1 MKSIFVYKQIGGKG
15 FITLFFLLLCTSCEE
30 HSSYFYVPEE
40 FKQFGLFQKGSYWIY
55 QDSATLNRDTCSL
68 LYTNSPDFNQVNNN
82 SWRESYSFDYSG
94 TFFTDAYITTEFY
107 ELGLSSHYYLK
118 PIIPGDFIIGL
129 TKEDFSF
136 AQENLALLDSLSIG
150 NNVFKEVYVT
160 KNMSTHTTVADS
172 LKVTFIIYSVKHVGI
187 VKLRQITQDEV
198 VTWDLIDYNAI
209 Q

>member
-1 MKSIFVYKQIGGKG
+1 MKRIFVHKQIGGKG

-55 QDSATLNRDTCSL
+55 QDSATLHIDSCLVSNT
-68 LYTNSPDFNQVNNN
+68 PH
-82 SWRESYSFDYSG
+82 SYFDQIDNTAWEERYDVAYSG
-94 TFFTDAYITTEFY
+94 TFFSYAY
-107 ELGLSSHYYLK
+107 LSDWYYKVSFFSHYLE

-129 TKEDFSF
+129 KKENYSLLR
-136 AQENLALLDSLSIG
+136 ENLALLDSLSIG

-160 KNMSTHTTVADS
+160 RNSTPDDIADS
-172 LKVTFIIYSVKHVGI
+172 LKVTFIFYSVKHVGI
-187 VKLRQITQDEV
+187 VKMREITQDQV
-198 VTWDLIDYNAI
+198 VTWDLIEYNAI